1 MSGTDE
7 QRARMDRTAL
17 IAAAGVVGVMAIML
31 GRVIQLQVAPSV
43 QLQPFITDRLTKIT
57 EEAPCGDL
65 TDCRGRQLAVSKF
78 GYRVFV
84 DPLEFPNPPGPA
96 ISLLADAVGMK
107 PQEVAKRLAPAM
119 EGNTEI
125 IDAHSG
131 DDPPEETSK
140 LKRYITI
147 GGVLEDWRVES
158 VKALRIDNKPIPGV
172 HLETRPVR
180 EYTAAA
186 IAASIVGMVGS
197 DMIGL
202 SGAEKMFT
210 PYVQPEKGSLKY
222 VRDARGEPMW
232 IYPGGYTPPARGRD
246 IRLSLDLEV
255 QNIVVEELKRGVA
268 EADAAGGR
276 CVVLDPY
283 SGEIMAMADYVRPCK
298 DAKDYDWN
306 APIPKGGNGTR
317 YRIIPKD
324 IQAAIDPALGRNRCV
339 EDVYE
344 PGSTFKAFMWST
356 CLMHGVTNVNEVF
369 NTYNGH
375 WKTPYGR
382 PVTDVHPKDHLK
394 WTEVLVQSSNIGMT
408 QAVSRLSFT
417 QARDAIVSLGFGK
430 RAGLGLPGESPGMV
444 TTEKDWSK
452 YSQTSVAF
460 GYEVGVTPVQMVR
473 AFSAYCRKGDLM
485 GTIPS
490 VRFTATDFDSA
501 MADPGRRVFPSSIA
515 QTTKETMKGVTD
527 GLDDKLAKQHEFFR
541 YEAFGKS
548 GTAQAPL
555 GKPPAGKKK
564 PKGSDGYFGGQYNVS
579 FIAGGPYEDPRVVV
593 LVVVDD
599 PGPDLVKN
607 KRYFGSAVAGPI
619 NRRIMER
626 TLSYMG
632 VTPSVP
638 YGQSVAGAHEE
649 QAGR

>member
-1 MSGTDE
+1 
-7 QRARMDRTAL
+7 MDRTAL
-17 IAAAGVVGVMAIML
+17 LAAVGVVGVMAVML

-43 QLQPFITDRLTKIT
+43 KLQPFITERLTKVS

-65 TDCRGRQLAVSKF
+65 IDCRGRPLAVSKF

-84 DPLEFPNPPGPA
+84 DPLEFPNPPDAA
-96 ISLLADAVGMK
+96 IGLLADAVGMK
-107 PQEVAKRLAPAM
+107 PQDVAKRIAPAM
-119 EGNTEI
+119 EGNAEVI
-125 IDAHSG
+125 EAHTG

-147 GGVLEDWRVES
+147 GGVLEDWRVEA
-158 VKALRIDNKPIPGV
+158 VKALRIDNKPIAGI

-186 IAASIVGMVGS
+186 MAANVVGMVGA
-197 DMIGL
+197 DQIGL

-210 PYVQPEKGSLKY
+210 PHVQPEKGSLKY

-232 IYPGGYTPPARGRD
+232 IFPGGYTPPSRGRD
-246 IRLSLDLEV
+246 VRLSIDLEV

-268 EADAAGGR
+268 DADAAGGR

-283 SGEIMAMADYVRPCK
+283 SGEIMAMADYVRPLK

-306 APIPKGGNGTR
+306 VPIPKGGNGTR

-324 IQAAIDPALGRNRCV
+324 TQAAIDPALARNRCV

-369 NTYNGH
+369 PTYGGH
-375 WKTPYGR
+375 WVTPYGR
-382 PVTDVHPKDHLK
+382 KVDDVHRSDHLK
-394 WTEVLVQSSNIGMT
+394 WSEVLVQSSNIGMT
-408 QAVSRLSFT
+408 QGVSRLSFN

-444 TTEKDWSK
+444 TSEKDWSK
-452 YSQTSVAF
+452 YTQTSVAF

-473 AFSAYCRKGDLM
+473 AFSAYCRKDELA

-501 MADPGRRVFPSSIA
+501 MADPGRRVFPVRVA
-515 QTTKETMKGVTD
+515 QATKETMKGVTD

-599 PGPDLVKN
+599 PGPELVKN